1 MQKVIIGALCAL
13 TFFSCD
19 NSDRKVGEKVEK
31 ENGFKYE
38 YVRLGEGEASSD
50 SSRWIVANIKVVT
63 QSDSVLFETNDM
75 MPAGLPVYDAKMRGM
90 FAEGIEMLR
99 EGDSAV
105 FYIPADNFFSQTY
118 QMPVPFGIDK
128 EQDLKVFIGV
138 RKMTTQTGYQDEMQA
153 KARDAQRQQI
163 ASQSAEIEKDRQQI
177 RSYLAENEMEAD
189 STEFGVYIV
198 KTEDAEGTNAS
209 LGDTLQVKY
218 SGHVLG
224 RDEDFDAGTFP
235 LVLGKTGVI
244 WGWTEGLQKFSEG
257 DKGTMYIPS
266 QLGYGPRAQGDVI
279 PANSILVFDIEILGV
294 NKPLA
299 N

>member
-1 MQKVIIGALCAL
+1 
-13 TFFSCD
+13 
-19 NSDRKVGEKVEK
+19 
-31 ENGFKYE
+31 
-38 YVRLGEGEASSD
+38 
-50 SSRWIVANIKVVT
+50 
-63 QSDSVLFETNDM
+63 
-75 MPAGLPVYDAKMRGM
+75 
-90 FAEGIEMLR
+90 
-99 EGDSAV
+99 
-105 FYIPADNFFSQTY
+105 
-118 QMPVPFGIDK
+118 
-128 EQDLKVFIGV
+128 
-138 RKMTTQTGYQDEMQA
+138 MTTQTGYQDEMQA